1 MKKIKGSLAPVVV
14 QDLLIHVTVA
24 AAGGFMGDHKTNH
37 LQKNKQTNVK
47 PNEKR
52 HETKQVI

>member
-1 MKKIKGSLAPVVV
+1 MKKIKSSLAPLVI

-24 AAGGFMGDHKTNH
+24 AAVVDSWVTIKQIIYK
-37 LQKNKQTNVK
+37 QKANVK

>member
-1 MKKIKGSLAPVVV
+1 MEKKGSLAPLVI

-24 AAGGFMGDHKTNH
+24 AAEADSRVTI
-37 LQKNKQTNVK
+37 KQIIYKKKKTNVK

-52 HETKQVI
+52 HKTKQVI